1 MKVSIYRSKDGWRW
15 RVKGKNGRIVAASS
29 EAFVSAYNA
38 RRNLRAVLR
47 AMVQLVTG
55 AT

>member
-1 MKVSIYRSKDGWRW
+1 MTLTIYNTPTGWRW
-15 RVKGKNGRIVAASS
+15 RVKARNGRIVAASS

-47 AMVQLVTG
+47 AMVQMV
-55 AT
+55 AVA